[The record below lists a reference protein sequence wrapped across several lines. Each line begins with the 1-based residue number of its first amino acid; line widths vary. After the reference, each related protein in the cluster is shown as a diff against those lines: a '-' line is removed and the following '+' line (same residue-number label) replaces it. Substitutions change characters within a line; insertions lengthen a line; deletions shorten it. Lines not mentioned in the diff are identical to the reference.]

1 MRSRWWRGLVGTG
14 AALALILSGSTPADA
29 GGARTGP
36 SGAGSTHTGSILD
49 YQSRTVRV
57 IEHSVTKRGA
67 AFVHDISYSV
77 TGQPAVDA
85 YLVTPAAKGRHP
97 AAMFLHWLDTPDVS
111 NRGEFLDEAVGLA
124 QHGLISLLPQ
134 LVFPITVF
142 PVGDATDR
150 TGIVNQAIQLRRGLD
165 LLDARP
171 DVDRHRVAVVGH
183 DYGAMY
189 ASLIGTVDR
198 DRLAALVI
206 MAADATFS
214 NWFVLFFVSLT
225 PDQVGPYQKLF
236 QPLDP
241 INSIGHGVRPLLMQ
255 YASDDF
261 FISNGVAF
269 AMASAAGK
277 RADFRIYDADHSLQ
291 VPAARA
297 DRDAFLTRTLHL

>member
-1 MRSRWWRGLVGTG
+1 VGTG
-14 AALALILSGSTPADA
+14 AALALILSGSAPADA
-29 GGARTGP
+29 GSARP
-36 SGAGSTHTGSILD
+36 GSILD
-49 YQSRTVRV
+49 YQSRTVHV
-57 IEHSVTKRGA
+57 VQHSVTQRGS

-77 TGQPAVDA
+77 AGQPAVDA
-85 YLVTPAAKGRHP
+85 YLVTPASGGRHP

-124 QHGLISLLPQ
+124 QQGLISLLPQ

-142 PVGDATDR
+142 PVGDPSDR
-150 TGIVNQAIQLRRGLD
+150 SSIVAQTIQLRRGLD

-214 NWFVLFFVSLT
+214 NWFVLFFLALD
-225 PDQVGPYQKLF
+225 PDQVGPYQRLF
-236 QPLDP
+236 QALDP
-241 INSIGHGVRPLLMQ
+241 INYIGHGARPLLMQ
-255 YASDDF
+255 YASNDF
-261 FISNGVAF
+261 FIPNGVAF
-269 AMASAAGK
+269 AMASAAGH
-277 RADFRIYDADHSLQ
+277 RADFRMYDTDHSLQ
-291 VPAARA
+291 IPAAQTG
-297 DRDAFLTRTLHL
+297 RDAFLTRTLHI